1 MKADF
6 LYSTVLGRMLF
17 KCLQKAGFFRLAAWF
32 LHTSVS
38 RLLIPGYIKSND
50 LDMQPFAG
58 QAYDSF
64 ADFFARKR
72 NDSHFSDDPEALITP
87 CDSLLSI
94 YPVTED
100 MTIPMKGSLYTL
112 TDLVPDEDVAPL
124 FRGGLCLIF
133 RLQASDYH
141 HFCCIDD
148 GTLLKTV
155 HIPGQLHSVQPIA
168 LRHFPVFRLNRR
180 WWSVLETEHF
190 GTAVQIEIGA
200 MMVGGVCF
208 SVGEGS
214 RFRRGDEM
222 GHFELAGSTI
232 AVLLDASAREK
243 IVFDNEIMSSV
254 EGRTE
259 VAVRIGSVIGR
270 TTK

>member
-6 LYSTVLGRMLF
+6 LYSTVLGRTLF

-32 LHTSVS
+32 LHTKAS
-38 RLLIPGYIKSND
+38 RHLIPGYIKNNG

-58 QAYDSF
+58 QTYASF

-72 NDSHFSDDPEALITP
+72 NDCQFAGDPDTLISP

-141 HFCCIDD
+141 HFCCFDD

-168 LRHFPVFRLNRR
+168 LQHFPVFRLNRR
-180 WWSVLETEHF
+180 WWSALETEHF

-200 MMVGGVCF
+200 MMVGDVHF
-208 SVGEGS
+208 SVDKGS
-214 RFRRGDEM
+214 CFRRGDEM
-222 GHFELAGSTI
+222 GFFTLAGSTI

-243 IVFDNEIMSSV
+243 LVFDNEIMPSF

-259 VAVRIGSVIGR
+259 VAVRMGSVIGSV
-270 TTK
+270 KK